1 MPKIVSVKVWGFQ
14 SWVNGQYDLV
24 DGLNVFTG
32 PSGSGKTA
40 GTIRAIRW
48 VVKGEPAGEAFLHT
62 VYGPD
67 GETVL
72 RQASEAG
79 VEITLDNGVTIRKTR
94 KGGKTRYWVLPL
106 YDEPFEKAEVPEAVK
121 EALGIRSSSFGD
133 FEADL
138 NFAYQLAAPFLIS
151 EPGSA
156 GAKVLGKLAGT
167 EAIDGAIKATAKD
180 TYAARQD
187 KQAAD
192 KEYERKVEQLR
203 EFEGLDDIQ
212 RQLDACDWLLDE
224 IDAAAAKKG
233 NLEGLL
239 QMFDQAQIAV
249 NNAALRLDALAHV
262 PQLEED
268 LAEIEKAQQRYD
280 RILDLYEMLGKATAT
295 VETLTQR
302 LKALAGLDACEWLL
316 NEALEAET
324 RRASLAALLQEYTR
338 QEAEVKRMT
347 EILTATKDLDVLQD
361 RLGLIEQSVER
372 LSAVRLLLTSYEAEK
387 GKVSRCD
394 KIIGSLAG
402 VTEAEA
408 LVSTVE
414 ADLVRLGTLR
424 ELHNLYLV
432 KTRTLESA
440 DAAVSRAHGDLVAA
454 EKELADAWAATGG
467 ICPLCEQ
474 AVVHAH

>member
-1 MPKIVSVKVWGFQ
+1 MAKIVSVKVWGFQ

-24 DGLNVFTG
+24 AGLNVFTG

-48 VVKGEPAGEAFLHT
+48 LAKGEPAGESFLHT

-67 GETVL
+67 GETVE

-79 VEITLDNGVTIRKTR
+79 VEVKLDNGVTIRKTR
-94 KGGKTRYWVLPL
+94 KGGKTKYWVLPL

-121 EALGIRSSSFGD
+121 EALGIKSSSFGD

-167 EAIDGAIKATAKD
+167 EAVDGAIKSTAKD

-192 KEYERKVEQLR
+192 KEYERKVEQLQA
-203 EFEGLDDIQ
+203 FEGLDDVQ

-233 NLEGLL
+233 NLDGLL
-239 QMFDQAQIAV
+239 QMFDQAQTAV
-249 NNAALRLDALAHV
+249 KNAALRLDTLAHV

-268 LAEIEKAQQRYD
+268 LAEIEKAQLRYD
-280 RILDLYEMLGKATAT
+280 RILDLYGMLDKATAT

-302 LKALAGLDACEWLL
+302 LKDLAGLDACEWLL
-316 NEALEAET
+316 NECLEAET
-324 RRASLAALLQEYTR
+324 RRTSLEALLQEYTR
-338 QEAEVKRMT
+338 QEAEVKRT
-347 EILTATKDLDVLQD
+347 TQIIAATKDLDVLQAAI
-361 RLGLIEQSVER
+361 RQAEAILER
-372 LSAVRLLLTSYEAEK
+372 RTAIYLLRYSYEIEMEK
-387 GKVSRCD
+387 VARYA
-394 KIIGSLAG
+394 KIIDSLAG
-402 VTEAEA
+402 VGEAES
-408 LVSTVE
+408 LVSTAE
-414 ADLVRLGTLR
+414 ADLGRLATLR
-424 ELHNLYLV
+424 ELYGLYRIKTNTLGMAEDAV
-432 KTRTLESA
+432 KRAQA
-440 DAAVSRAHGDLVAA
+440 DLTAA
-454 EKELADAWAATGG
+454 EADLAAAWAAVGG

-474 AVVHAH
+474 SVIHAH

>member
-24 DGLNVFTG
+24 GGLNVFTG
-32 PSGSGKTA
+32 PSGAGKTA
-40 GTIRAIRW
+40 GTIRALRW
-48 VVKGEPAGEAFLHT
+48 LAKGEPAGEGFLHT

-79 VEITLDNGVTIRKTR
+79 VEVKLDNDVTIRKTR
-94 KGGKTRYWVLPL
+94 KGGKTKYWVLPL

-156 GAKVLGKLAGT
+156 GAKILGKLAGT
-167 EAIDGAIKATAKD
+167 EAVDGAIKSTAKD

-192 KEYERKVEQLR
+192 KEYERKVEQLGA
-203 EFEGLDDIQ
+203 FEGLDDIQ
-212 RQLDACDWLLDE
+212 RQLDACDWLLEE
-224 IDAAAAKKG
+224 IDEAAVKKG

-239 QMFDQAQIAV
+239 QVFDQAQKAV
-249 NNAALRLDALAHV
+249 NNAALRLDTLAHV

-268 LAEIEKAQQRYD
+268 LVEIEKAQLRYD
-280 RILDLYEMLGKATAT
+280 RILDLYGMLDKATAT
-295 VETLTQR
+295 VETLTRR
-302 LKALAGLDACEWLL
+302 LKDLAGLDACEWLL
-316 NEALEAET
+316 NETLEAET
-324 RRASLAALLQEYTR
+324 RRANLEALLQEYTR
-338 QEAEVKRMT
+338 QEAEVKRTT
-347 EILTATKDLDVLQD
+347 EILTATEDLDVLQD
-361 RLGLIEQSVER
+361 SLGLIEKTVDR
-372 LSAVRLLLTSYEAEK
+372 LTSIQLLRYSYDTEMEN
-387 GKVSRCD
+387 VSRYE

-402 VTEAEA
+402 IMEAEG
-408 LVSTVE
+408 LVRAAE
-414 ADLVRLGTLR
+414 ADLGRLGTLR

-440 DAAVSRAHGDLVAA
+440 VAAVSRAHGDLVSA
-454 EKELADAWAATGG
+454 EKELADAWAASGG

-474 AVVHAH
+474 TVAHTH